1 MTVDCTMHEI
11 SSGPS
16 GVPSRPYGRLLGRG
30 VFAEGFPPQDGKDS
44 LTTRR
49 TVGGED
55 GR

>member
-30 VFAEGFPPQDGKDS
+30 VFAEGFPPQDS

-49 TVGGED
+49 TVGDGGED